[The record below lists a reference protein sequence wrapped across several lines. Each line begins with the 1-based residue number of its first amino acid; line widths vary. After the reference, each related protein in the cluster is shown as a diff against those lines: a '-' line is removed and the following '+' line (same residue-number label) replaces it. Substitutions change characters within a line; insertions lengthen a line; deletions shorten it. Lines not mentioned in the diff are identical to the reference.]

1 MDTLQQFLQNYG
13 LAAVFLAAMFEGDL
27 TLMLTGLLAHLGMLP
42 LGLGV
47 GVGAAGGLTG
57 DLFYFS
63 VGRKLGARLR
73 YGRLAQA
80 ESRVERWTQ
89 RWGLLSLFPARYIY
103 GMRIAAT
110 IYWGT
115 RQLSYARFMLVDSLN
130 CALWAS
136 VYASMGFLFS
146 QSIAA
151 LADRMRHL
159 EVSLLLGLVVFV
171 FVVLG
176 LRWLTRRMSSS

>member
-13 LAAVFLAAMFEGDL
+13 LVAVFLAAMFEGDL

-42 LGLGV
+42 LVLGV

-57 DLFYFS
+57 DLLYFS
-63 VGRKLGARLR
+63 VGRKLGGRLR
-73 YGRLAQA
+73 RGRLAQA
-80 ESRVERWTQ
+80 ETRVERLTQ
-89 RWGLLSLFPARYIY
+89 RWGLLSLFLARYIY
-103 GMRIAAT
+103 GTRIAAMV
-110 IYWGT
+110 YWGA
-115 RQLSYARFMLVDSLN
+115 RQLSYARFVVVDSLN

-136 VYASMGFLFS
+136 VYGSIGFFSS
-146 QSIAA
+146 QSTAG